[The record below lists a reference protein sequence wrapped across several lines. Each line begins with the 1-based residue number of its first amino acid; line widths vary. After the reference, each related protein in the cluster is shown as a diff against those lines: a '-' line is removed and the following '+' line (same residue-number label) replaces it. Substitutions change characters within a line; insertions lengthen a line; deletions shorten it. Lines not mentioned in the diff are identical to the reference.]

1 MAVTWLPLGDSEH
14 LEKIYGISGRER
26 KFTLNRDILH
36 LGRFGIVN
44 VELSL
49 LISMRS
55 SGYHALI
62 TWLSCTDHVVDP
74 TLITRLTMH

>member
-14 LEKIYGISGRER
+14 LEKIYGIPGRQR

-36 LGRFGIVN
+36 LGRFGIVD

-49 LISMRS
+49 LISVLCQYEHIVSKDYRQI
-55 SGYHALI
+55 AKKNI
-62 TWLSCTDHVVDP
+62 
-74 TLITRLTMH
+74 RL